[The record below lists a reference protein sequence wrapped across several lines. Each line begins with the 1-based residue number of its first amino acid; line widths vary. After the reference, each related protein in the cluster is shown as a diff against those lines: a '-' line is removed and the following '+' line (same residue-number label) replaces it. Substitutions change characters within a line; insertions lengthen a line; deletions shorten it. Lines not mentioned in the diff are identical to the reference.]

1 MKRLITEKCKKI
13 KTSVFVCNIKL
24 LKLYIKVIP
33 DQSGNNP
40 CQIPSPRTM
49 MAIIVYKS
57 LMAA

>member
-33 DQSGNNP
+33 DQSGKKP
-40 CQIPSPRTM
+40 LSDSKPQDHDGHYC
-49 MAIIVYKS
+49 
-57 LMAA
+57 L